1 VVTATPGLAA
11 MCAPLTTLLVLTAF
25 FVVPAPSCVM
35 VPAAFASGTG
45 PSLLIVYWPTA
56 LQRGVPENL
65 RDPVFAVEQLGGY
78 VLQPI
83 GLALTPPTVT
93 HLGHHPPRRRPR
105 PSCSS

>member
-1 VVTATPGLAA
+1 VTATPGLAA

-45 PSLLIVYWPTA
+45 PSLLLAYWHAA

-65 RDPVFAVEQLGGY
+65 RDT
-78 VLQPI
+78 VLPSSSSEAASFSR
-83 GLALTPPTVT
+83 LAW
-93 HLGHHPPRRRPR
+93 R
-105 PSCSS
+105 